1 MEPPCSRSPAL
12 ALSGW
17 QDAIGVDLALEA
29 VEEGSSGLRRVLA
42 GVPLG
47 SEGQP
52 ANAATQ

>member
-1 MEPPCSRSPAL
+1 MAL
-12 ALSGW
+12 GGW

-47 SEGQP
+47 SEGQ
-52 ANAATQ
+52 AADAATQ